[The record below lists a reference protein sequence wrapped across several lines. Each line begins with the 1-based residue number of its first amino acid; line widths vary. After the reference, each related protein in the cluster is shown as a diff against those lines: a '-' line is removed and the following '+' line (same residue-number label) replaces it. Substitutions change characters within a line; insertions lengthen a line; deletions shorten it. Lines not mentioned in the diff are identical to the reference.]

1 MDSEQEIQRL
11 NEEVEKLKDEIARLH
26 SIANLTADPNS
37 KIPVNCRNCSN
48 HPSNGGSGICHC
60 ILGMTQVV
68 Y

>member
-1 MDSEQEIQRL
+1 MDSEQEIQQL
-11 NEEVEKLKDEIARLH
+11 NEEVEKLKGEIARLH
-26 SIANLTADPNS
+26 SIANLTSDSNTN
-37 KIPVNCRNCSN
+37 IPVTCRNCSN

>member
-1 MDSEQEIQRL
+1 MDSEQDIQRL

-26 SIANLTADPNS
+26 SIANLTADSNTN
-37 KIPVNCRNCSN
+37 IPVTCRNCSN